1 MKKQRRRSSLRGIN
15 VQREKQE
22 SKIQPSRFSGQQD
35 AWQRQC
41 QGQVNPELTVSF
53 PPHGRDAVSSQKV
66 RCAAGGKGE
75 RGEGEG
81 GKKRVAGR
89 QECVSVSRKFS
100 QMILSRLTHF
110 VTLSLK
116 LERRGGNPAPPP
128 IPLIIPHYL
137 LTALE
142 PGRSP
147 WRGRCPAV
155 ACHWRARL

>member
-1 MKKQRRRSSLRGIN
+1 MLYTIMKKQRRRSSLREIN

-22 SKIQPSRFSGQQD
+22 SKIQPSRSSGQQD

-53 PPHGRDAVSSQKV
+53 PPHGRDAISSQKV

-128 IPLIIPHYL
+128 FP
-137 LTALE
+137 
-142 PGRSP
+142 
-147 WRGRCPAV
+147 
-155 ACHWRARL
+155 